1 MLGRISR
8 LALTRTRLV
17 LVLSAIAVVVMGAV
31 GVGAFGKLESGGFDD
46 PSAPSSRAKALIDR
60 DFGGEANL
68 VLLVTPDGGPRSAAA
83 TRAGRELTADL
94 RHEPTV
100 DGVVSYW
107 DAPNA
112 GLTSKDGSKVLVLAH
127 IKGTDNETPDRTRT
141 ITDRY
146 TGDRGAITV
155 AAGGAQAV
163 SNDVDSQVT
172 KDLGTAESIAVPVTL
187 ILLVLVFGS
196 FVAALL
202 PLVIGVIAV
211 MGTFAELDVIGSFT
225 DVSVFAINITTALG
239 LGLGIDYAL
248 LIINR
253 FREHLADG
261 VPVPDALE
269 RTVRTAGRTIA
280 FSSSTVAA
288 AMAALLVFP
297 QYFLR
302 SFAYAGIGVVVIAAT
317 SAVVVVPA
325 LLAALGHRVNAGRLP
340 GTSAVRRSDAPLW
353 GRIATAAMRRPACTA
368 LPVLVVLL
376 ALASPLLKVTFGTPD
391 ERVLPTTA
399 QSRVATESLDRDF
412 ASDDSAALQ
421 LVAEGAVAEGPL
433 GDYAARLSRLPGVA
447 QVEAATGTYRSGARK
462 SATAQAASLGRPAAQ
477 RLTVSKTP
485 GLSSSSAQQLV
496 HIVREVPAPAGA
508 KVLVGGSDAELVD
521 AKHAI
526 ATRLPLAIGWI
537 VITTFVLLFLFT
549 GSVVQPLRALV
560 LNSVSLCAAIGAM
573 VWIFQD
579 GHLSGLLGFTP
590 MPMDT
595 SMTVLMFCVAFGL
608 SMDYE
613 VFVTS
618 RIKELHDAG
627 EDTASAVAGGLSRT
641 GRLVTMA
648 AVLLGA
654 SFFAFGTG
662 KVSFIQMFGLGS
674 GLAILIDAVAV
685 RGILVPAA
693 MRLLGRAA
701 WYAPGPLRRLHERA
715 GLSDADPSDLPPR
728 PVTTLTGV

>member
-1 MLGRISR
+1 MLGRIVR

-17 LVLSAIAVVVMGAV
+17 LILSAVAVVVMGAV

-46 PSAPSSRAKALIDR
+46 PSAPSSRAKSLIDR
-60 DFGGEANL
+60 EFGGEADL
-68 VLLVTPDGGPRSAAA
+68 VLLVTPDGGPQSAAA
-83 TRAGRELTADL
+83 TRAGRALTADL
-94 RHEPTV
+94 KHEPTV
-100 DGVVSYW
+100 DEVTSYW
-107 DAPNA
+107 DAPSA
-112 GLTSKDGSKVLVLAH
+112 GLTSKDGRKVLVLAH
-127 IKGTDNETPDRTRT
+127 IKGNDNQTADRTKT

-146 TGDRGAITV
+146 TGERGAITV
-155 AAGGAQAV
+155 QAGGAVAV

-172 KDLGTAESIAVPVTL
+172 KDLATAESIAVPVTL

-211 MGTFAELDVIGSFT
+211 MGTFAELDIIGSFT

-248 LIINR
+248 LIVNR

-261 VPVPDALE
+261 ISVPDALE
-269 RTVRTAGRTIA
+269 RTVRSAGRTIV

-317 SAVVVVPA
+317 SAVVVIPA
-325 LLAALGHRVNAGRLP
+325 LLAALGQKVNAGRLP
-340 GTSAVRRSDAPLW
+340 GSSTVRRSDAPLW
-353 GRIATAAMRRPACTA
+353 GRIATAAMRKPAFTA
-368 LPVLVVLL
+368 LPALVILL
-376 ALASPLLKVTFGTPD
+376 ALASPLLKVTFGSPD

-399 QSRVATESLDRDF
+399 QSRIATESLDRDF
-412 ASDDSAALQ
+412 ASNDSAALQ
-421 LVAEGAVAEGPL
+421 LVTKGAVGKDAL
-433 GDYAARLSRLPGVA
+433 GGYAARLSRLPGVA
-447 QVEAATGTYRSGARK
+447 QVEASTGTYTAGARK
-462 SATAQAASLGRPAAQ
+462 APSPQDAALSRPRGE
-477 RLTVSKTP
+477 RLTVAKSP
-485 GLSSSSAQQLV
+485 GLSSGSAQTLV
-496 HIVREVPAPAGA
+496 RSVRALPAPAGA
-508 KVLVGGSDAELVD
+508 SVLVGGSDAELVD

-526 ATRLPLAIGWI
+526 ASRLPLAIGWI
-537 VITTFVLLFLFT
+537 VATTFVLLFLFT

-573 VWIFQD
+573 VWVFQD

-627 EDTASAVAGGLSRT
+627 ADTASAVAGGLSRT

-701 WYAPGPLRRLHERA
+701 WYAPGPLRRLHARA
-715 GLSDADPSDLPPR
+715 GLSDADPADLPPQ
-728 PVTTLTGV
+728 PAAVPTGV